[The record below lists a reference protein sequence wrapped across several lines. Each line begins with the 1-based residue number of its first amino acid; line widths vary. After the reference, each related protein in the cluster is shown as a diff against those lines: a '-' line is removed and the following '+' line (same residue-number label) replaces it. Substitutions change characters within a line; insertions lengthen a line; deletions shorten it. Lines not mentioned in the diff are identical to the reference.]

1 MTLLRVEAF
10 QNFDIDFLRLEAK
23 KRAYESIKLDA
34 NIV

>member
-1 MTLLRVEAF
+1 VTLARLEAF
-10 QNFDIDFLRLEAK
+10 QNFYTDTVRLEAK